1 MAIPAKLETLNDER
15 TQRNKVFQ
23 ARALLQ
29 RVRETITEVNAEIQT
44 IADSGSFDTVDTE
57 IKQAL
62 ITTWDVVK
70 AAKAGF
76 EDTDI
81 AKFLDWRP

>member
-1 MAIPAKLETLNDER
+1 MAIQEKLNTLNNER
-15 TQRNKVFQ
+15 MQRNKVFQ

-29 RVRETITEVNAEIQT
+29 RARETIIEVNAEIQT

-57 IKQAL
+57 IKQVL

-70 AAKAGF
+70 AAKTGF
-76 EDTDI
+76 EDAGVT
-81 AKFLDWRP
+81 KLLDWST